1 MLRLLSRPNT
11 TKGRDL
17 EAYQTLI
24 MSDVKHDTSVI
35 MSGLLAALRPLFNEN
50 TTKVNIELP
59 KDHLW
64 CPNYDSIAQQN
75 QQNIHFSQV
84 RLWKILVL
92 LLRLNQMCI

>member
-1 MLRLLSRPNT
+1 
-11 TKGRDL
+11 
-17 EAYQTLI
+17 
-24 MSDVKHDTSVI
+24 MSNVKDDTSVI
-35 MSGLLAALRPLFNEN
+35 MSDLVAALRPLFNESLEPTIANN

-59 KDHLW
+59 KDDLW

>member
-1 MLRLLSRPNT
+1 VLRLLSRPNT

-35 MSGLLAALRPLFNEN
+35 MSDLVAALRPLFNESLEPTIANN
-50 TTKVNIELP
+50 TTKVNTELP
-59 KDHLW
+59 IDEES

-75 QQNIHFSQV
+75 IDFSQV
-84 RLWKILVL
+84 RLWSI
-92 LLRLNQMCI
+92 

>member
-1 MLRLLSRPNT
+1 
-11 TKGRDL
+11 
-17 EAYQTLI
+17 
-24 MSDVKHDTSVI
+24 MSNVKDDTSVI
-35 MSGLLAALRPLFNEN
+35 MSDLVAALRPLFNESLEPTIANN